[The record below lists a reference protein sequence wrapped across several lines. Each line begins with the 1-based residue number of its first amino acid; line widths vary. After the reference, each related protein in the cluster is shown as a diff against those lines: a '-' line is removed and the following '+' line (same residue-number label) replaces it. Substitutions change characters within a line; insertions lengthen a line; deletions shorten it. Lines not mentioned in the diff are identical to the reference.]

1 MIKISL
7 QNATNGIIKTVI
19 DNQYNGADQ
28 VAEIVKV
35 YEIEDE
41 DSEDYFDRVSHFLFD
56 VAKDL
61 CLFTGS
67 EMSPNKLNIV
77 VDWGIDYVPSEDE
90 IEERIKDLKAEI
102 KGLQNYKKTIL
113 GND

>member
-1 MIKISL
+1 MIKINL

-35 YEIEDE
+35 YEIDDE
-41 DSEDYFDRVSHFLFD
+41 TSDDYFDRVSSFLFD
-56 VAKDL
+56 ITKDL

-67 EMSPNKLNIV
+67 DIGPEKPNI
-77 VDWGIDYVPSEDE
+77 S
-90 IEERIKDLKAEI
+90 
-102 KGLQNYKKTIL
+102 
-113 GND
+113 